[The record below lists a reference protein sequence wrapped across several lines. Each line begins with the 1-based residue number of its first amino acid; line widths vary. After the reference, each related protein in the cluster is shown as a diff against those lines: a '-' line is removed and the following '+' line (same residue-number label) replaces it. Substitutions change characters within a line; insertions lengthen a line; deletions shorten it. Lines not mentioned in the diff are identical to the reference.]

1 MTLFKTVAL
10 SAATLAVLAL
20 PSMADGWHGGRGG
33 YYGGHGGHGG
43 YYGGH
48 GGYYG
53 GHGGYYGGHGWRGGS
68 RVSIGIG
75 VPLYGPGYYAPAYY
89 GPAYYAPRYYEPA
102 PVVVGREVGGGDV
115 VADVQGVL
123 ARKGYYSGV
132 VDGSMGP
139 RSRAA
144 IRAWQ
149 ADVGLP
155 VTGTLNTATLR
166 SLGLL

>member
-20 PSMADGWHGGRGG
+20 PSLADDWHHGGRGDWHGGRGG
-33 YYGGHGGHGG
+33 YYGGHGWHGG
-43 YYGGH
+43 P
-48 GGYYG
+48 
-53 GHGGYYGGHGWRGGS
+53 GWRGGS

-75 VPLYGPGYYAPAYY
+75 VPLYAPYYGPSYYGPGYY
-89 GPAYYAPRYYEPA
+89 GPTYYEPA

-115 VADVQGVL
+115 VADVQGAL
-123 ARKGYYSGV
+123 SRKGYYTGA
-132 VDGSMGP
+132 VDGAMGP

>member
-20 PSMADGWHGGRGG
+20 PSLADDWHHGGRGDWHGGRGG
-33 YYGGHGGHGG
+33 WHGGS
-43 YYGGH
+43 
-48 GGYYG
+48 
-53 GHGGYYGGHGWRGGS
+53 GWRGGS
-68 RVSIGIG
+68 GVSIGIG
-75 VPLYGPGYYAPAYY
+75 VPLYSPYYYGPGYYGPGYY
-89 GPAYYAPRYYEPA
+89 GRTYYDTA

-115 VADVQGVL
+115 VADVQSAL
-123 ARKGYYSGV
+123 ARKGYYTGE
-132 VDGSMGP
+132 VDGAMGP

-149 ADVGLP
+149 ADVGLR